1 MTIHSLDGVLEAERL
16 GFKRVVLSREL
27 TIDEIKYICD
37 NSNIEIEVF
46 IHGALCIC
54 YSGQCL
60 LSSMIGARSGNRGKC
75 AQPCRLPYQLI
86 KNSEIIDTGHLLSPK
101 DLCSL
106 ELLPTLVN
114 LGITCFKIEG
124 RLKNPEYVST
134 VTRIYR
140 KYIDLALS
148 DKPYIIDEKDKKDL
162 LQVFNRGGFSKGYLK
177 SKPNQQFVCKDKPNN
192 AGIFI
197 GNVYNFNQNKGYI
210 TLKLQD
216 NISIGDTVSLENEK
230 GSYTVS
236 ELINNN
242 QNIPLAKSGNIV
254 KIGRIKGNISVGD
267 KIFKMSSKDLCNLSN
282 EYMNNEKIKTVIN
295 SKIIVQK
302 NTPISMQI
310 YTDYIDSDT
319 IYNNIDFTLTSD
331 LIPVD
336 SINSPITTERIVEQI
351 NKLGGTP
358 FEFGKIDVS
367 LGENLYIPSISKLNQ
382 LRRDCISKLENILLE
397 RIHRK
402 CIIDIDTK
410 FESYKSGKSDKV
422 SENLTLKTIRDT
434 NVSNNGII
442 KSYKGLSI
450 LLNTLTINEN
460 YSKLKYVD
468 KIYIPLKYLFIP
480 EFSDVINTLTHIS
493 DCYIYMPPVLK
504 DTIFRTVSKQLPYI
518 LSNYSIKGFVISNIS
533 QIYALRNYINNYE
546 LIGNYTMNIYNSYTI
561 EELSRLGLSCVTLSP
576 ELDKNTLNSFNSNI
590 KTEAIIY
597 GNLPVMT
604 TNYCLLSGSNFC
616 LEKCKSNC
624 GNSKYT
630 YYLKDR
636 MNMNFRILPD
646 SFSKTTTILNSKK
659 TSVNINEINVDFAR
673 LDFLDESID
682 EICEI
687 INSFK
692 NGSILEGKD
701 FTNGNFNRI
710 V

>member
-148 DKPYIIDEKDKKDL
+148 DKPYIIDEKDKRDL
-162 LQVFNRGGFSKGYLK
+162 LQVFNRGGFSKGYLE

-242 QNIPLAKSGNIV
+242 QNIPFAKSGNIV

-351 NKLGGTP
+351 NKLGGKP

-422 SENLTLKTIRDT
+422 SENFTLKTIRDT
-434 NVSNNGII
+434 NVSSNEII
-442 KSYKGLSI
+442 KSYKGISI
-450 LLNTLTINEN
+450 LLNTLTINEDGSISSN
-460 YSKLKYVD
+460 NNAGNLCPDSPPISVEKNEDGSYLCILK
-468 KIYIPLKYLFIP
+468 
-480 EFSDVINTLTHIS
+480 
-493 DCYIYMPPVLK
+493 K
-504 DTIFRTVSKQLPYI
+504 DTYHDAAHDTDEFGVVSC
-518 LSNYSIKGFVISNIS
+518 
-533 QIYALRNYINNYE
+533 
-546 LIGNYTMNIYNSYTI
+546 YTI
-561 EELSRLGLSCVTLSP
+561 YPIGIIEDEDLYITKDRESL
-576 ELDKNTLNSFNSNI
+576 KNTVYI
-590 KTEAIIY
+590 KY
-597 GNLPVMT
+597 WDYYT
-604 TNYCLLSGSNFC
+604 TNSLPTRFRLLDEAEDTTEPSSENNSIAQPLITDYAGIDWVETDQLNDSVGSEFISGT
-616 LEKCKSNC
+616 
-624 GNSKYT
+624 GIKYT
-630 YYLKDR
+630 V
-636 MNMNFRILPD
+636 IGEE
-646 SFSKTTTILNSKK
+646 
-659 TSVNINEINVDFAR
+659 TSVNNQRQRLIVESESGDKRMIVNMPAFEMDVSTGIAYYNIFAY
-673 LDFLDESID
+673 ESD
-682 EICEI
+682 PNYVEQ
-687 INSFK
+687 
-692 NGSILEGKD
+692 
-701 FTNGNFNRI
+701 
-710 V
+710 